1 MKVNYLE
8 FLVVDFSFNWHYS
21 FEFGQNVPPP
31 PSPITARPPTSLLCV
46 DVELQAMIPSFHWYL
61 KEILLH

>member
-31 PSPITARPPTSLLCV
+31 PLQLQQDPLPPCYVSMLSYK
-46 DVELQAMIPSFHWYL
+46 Q
-61 KEILLH
+61 